1 MRSAALLALVA
12 LLAAGVV
19 APARAYAGVRADDEP
34 GGMAV
39 SVTIP
44 AGSLSLTPDE
54 PVPAGS
60 SCSVALT
67 VTDTRAGNLGFA
79 ARVDAPGAVTL
90 VARQVAGNAMRP
102 DDVRVHATGNEATA
116 TYPAGRGLGSVR
128 LVATSSAGCPSVTL
142 Q

>member
-1 MRSAALLALVA
+1 MRSAALLALAA
-12 LLAAGVV
+12 LLTSAV
-19 APARAYAGVRADDEP
+19 APARAHADVPADDEP

-67 VTDTRAGNLGFA
+67 VTDTRAGNLGFE

-116 TYPAGRGLGSVR
+116 TYPAGLGLGSVR
-128 LVATSSAGCPSVTL
+128 LVATSSAGCPSITL